1 MDRQVRV
8 RVEPWM
14 EPAAAAGAWGLRDG
28 HAVRAD
34 VQRRCV
40 AAARGEASRDGHA
53 VYARCGQMGRGG
65 VCGEG
70 ACASRASTGPPTT
83 PVAAARGASPRAR
96 EGDRRCERG
105 GARGREAAARE
116 PRQAGAGG
124 TLWTWARARAQGLGT
139 GSEEARGSAPPQG
152 GSAGRRRRQATPT
165 GRGRETSDGRLVEPG
180 CLPAAGQNT
189 PCATRRNGQTMDWS
203 NGGRGSPAP
212 SLFLSGID
220 SFDQWSNHLTSG
232 RLV

>member
-28 HAVRAD
+28 HAV
-34 VQRRCV
+34 
-40 AAARGEASRDGHA
+40 
-53 VYARCGQMGRGG
+53 YARCGQMGRGG
-65 VCGEG
+65 VCGER

-96 EGDRRCERG
+96 EGDRRCERWG
-105 GARGREAAARE
+105 GDRERGCGKGSLGTRARAAHCGHGHGHGHKDWGRGVRRPGARLPRRAGAR
-116 PRQAGAGG
+116 AGAGG
-124 TLWTWARARAQGLGT
+124 KRH
-139 GSEEARGSAPPQG
+139 
-152 GSAGRRRRQATPT
+152 RRDE
-165 GRGRETSDGRLVEPG
+165 ETSDGRLVEPG
-180 CLPAAGQNT
+180 CLAAAGQNT

-203 NGGRGSPAP
+203 NDGRGSPAP